1 MKDLPLIF
9 LILCF
14 GFISNID
21 IEFDEETGIFNFT
34 SGETYNFYIQVEQ
47 LSEIQINFIF
57 EDFTYLPFNC
67 AYINEYSSRN
77 GTSIRNKT
85 IEDLEYKNNNNYH
98 YYYFSYS
105 LEDFSSIY
113 ISLTVTPNITID
125 NVKIEIYFYGGLN
138 YISNGERTNFLD
150 NEGPLYLAI
159 PAIFGSNI
167 FVELTMVQHGLTTI
181 NLIEYQK
188 NNSGCFIHVNK
199 NYTSE
204 YSIINLNYIIQ
215 NTNTNFLCVKILY
228 QDDNQF
234 DVYATLT
241 ESKYY
246 FTLYDK
252 NSLDV
257 FDLKTDND
265 YSFYLKA
272 KYNQLINISYTMVGK
287 DIKDDNLPIN
297 KMIVYEKTEE
307 FDLDFLKKL
316 TYSIK
321 TLSESFIYVVS
332 KPETNYLSLTVN
344 PLFNFEKFNIAYNII
359 EITTSYKLENNTLL
373 SLSDL
378 YHDISYYLNI
388 SSKNLDASKYE
399 ITIKD
404 TALSSAPFNK
414 MYFIE
419 YPSNKNHSETVNFKQ
434 VGKDLKYSSYFRAS
448 CINTRQASFKI
459 ISETNIKSMS
469 IKVNIEEANKYY
481 LTKEVKENIG
491 HIISNKDYFFIIDLS
506 QNNDKKNISVNIE
519 FISNSGYE
527 PNYSIY
533 YYMGTKEEY
542 ELEQE
547 NKNYVKFEKEDKKF
561 SGTIKYEFNFDD
573 INKKNL
579 KFLLIN
585 ANFESDLDDF
595 KIQYEYLE
603 TKSGSSK
610 ILLYVLTPLAA
621 VVALISL
628 IIIIR
633 QCRKKNANSNAIAD
647 TSDSNANLLPK

>member
-113 ISLTVTPNITID
+113 ISLTVTPNITIN

-150 NEGPLYLAI
+150 NEGPLYLVI

-257 FDLKTDND
+257 F
-265 YSFYLKA
+265 
-272 KYNQLINISYTMVGK
+272 
-287 DIKDDNLPIN
+287 
-297 KMIVYEKTEE
+297 
-307 FDLDFLKKL
+307 
-316 TYSIK
+316 
-321 TLSESFIYVVS
+321 
-332 KPETNYLSLTVN
+332 
-344 PLFNFEKFNIAYNII
+344 
-359 EITTSYKLENNTLL
+359 
-373 SLSDL
+373 
-378 YHDISYYLNI
+378 
-388 SSKNLDASKYE
+388 
-399 ITIKD
+399 
-404 TALSSAPFNK
+404 
-414 MYFIE
+414 
-419 YPSNKNHSETVNFKQ
+419 
-434 VGKDLKYSSYFRAS
+434 
-448 CINTRQASFKI
+448 
-459 ISETNIKSMS
+459 
-469 IKVNIEEANKYY
+469 
-481 LTKEVKENIG
+481 
-491 HIISNKDYFFIIDLS
+491 
-506 QNNDKKNISVNIE
+506 
-519 FISNSGYE
+519 
-527 PNYSIY
+527 
-533 YYMGTKEEY
+533 
-542 ELEQE
+542 
-547 NKNYVKFEKEDKKF
+547 
-561 SGTIKYEFNFDD
+561 
-573 INKKNL
+573 
-579 KFLLIN
+579 
-585 ANFESDLDDF
+585 
-595 KIQYEYLE
+595 
-603 TKSGSSK
+603 
-610 ILLYVLTPLAA
+610 
-621 VVALISL
+621 
-628 IIIIR
+628 
-633 QCRKKNANSNAIAD
+633 
-647 TSDSNANLLPK
+647 

>member
-491 HIISNKDYFFIIDLS
+491 HI
-506 QNNDKKNISVNIE
+506 
-519 FISNSGYE
+519 
-527 PNYSIY
+527 
-533 YYMGTKEEY
+533 
-542 ELEQE
+542 
-547 NKNYVKFEKEDKKF
+547 
-561 SGTIKYEFNFDD
+561 
-573 INKKNL
+573 
-579 KFLLIN
+579 
-585 ANFESDLDDF
+585 
-595 KIQYEYLE
+595 
-603 TKSGSSK
+603 
-610 ILLYVLTPLAA
+610 
-621 VVALISL
+621 
-628 IIIIR
+628 
-633 QCRKKNANSNAIAD
+633 
-647 TSDSNANLLPK
+647 

>member
-34 SGETYNFYIQVEQ
+34 SGETYNFYVQVEQ

-125 NVKIEIYFYGGLN
+125 NVKIEIDYYGGLN
-138 YISNGERTNFLD
+138 YISNGERTNFLY

-167 FVELTMVQHGLTTI
+167 FVELTMLQHGLTTI

-188 NNSGCFIHVNK
+188 NNSSCFIHVNK

-204 YSIINLNYIIQ
+204 YSVINLNYIIQ
-215 NTNTNFLCVKILY
+215 NTNTNFFCVKILY
-228 QDDNQF
+228 EDDNQF
-234 DVYATLT
+234 DVYATLI

-257 FDLKTDND
+257 FDLKSDND

-307 FDLDFLKKL
+307 FDSDFLKKL

-321 TLSESFIYVVS
+321 TLSESFIYGVS
-332 KPETNYLSLTVN
+332 KPETNYLSLKVN

-469 IKVNIEEANKYY
+469 IKVNI
-481 LTKEVKENIG
+481 
-491 HIISNKDYFFIIDLS
+491 
-506 QNNDKKNISVNIE
+506 
-519 FISNSGYE
+519 
-527 PNYSIY
+527 
-533 YYMGTKEEY
+533 
-542 ELEQE
+542 
-547 NKNYVKFEKEDKKF
+547 
-561 SGTIKYEFNFDD
+561 
-573 INKKNL
+573 
-579 KFLLIN
+579 
-585 ANFESDLDDF
+585 
-595 KIQYEYLE
+595 
-603 TKSGSSK
+603 
-610 ILLYVLTPLAA
+610 
-621 VVALISL
+621 
-628 IIIIR
+628 
-633 QCRKKNANSNAIAD
+633 
-647 TSDSNANLLPK
+647 